1 MEKAESTKIL
11 ANLLRTA
18 PYTFYVASLSCG
30 FVFPDSIGMN
40 LFYALVFCEL
50 SNHLMKHVLK
60 RALGVEYTARP
71 KGAIDC
77 GIYPQHNPR
86 LSLSSGLPSGHS
98 QTAGF
103 LFALMMRHI
112 NERLEPEQQIV
123 PTIFVSLF
131 AFLIVLSRTKYGGPF
146 ISISVRGK
154 VPGCHTIFQVAMGSI
169 IGIVLGYLA
178 FPFVF
183 SSW

>member
-30 FVFPDSIGMN
+30 LVFPESRGLS
-40 LFYALVFCEL
+40 LFYALVFCEI

-60 RALGVEYTARP
+60 RALGVQYTARP

-77 GIYPQHNPR
+77 GIYPQHNPK

-103 LFALMMRHI
+103 LFSMMMRHI
-112 NERLEPEQQIV
+112 QERLKPEEQLV

-131 AFLIVLSRTKYGGPF
+131 AFLIVLSRTKYGGTVV
-146 ISISVRGK
+146 SISVRGK
-154 VPGCHTIFQVAMGSI
+154 VPGCHTVFQVCMGSI
-169 IGIVLGYLA
+169 IGVILGYLA

-183 SSW
+183 A